1 MQSDSLP
8 VRLAML
14 TKLIDGEAVME
25 WLGMIA
31 ADITPIVQKGL
42 EIIAK
47 LLGFVATGL
56 PAYAVISKYIAK
68 NANSVDFQL
77 WFGSG
82 RKVKGLGSL
91 RFFQKSGALNSRNEI
106 SNAVKQQLTREIA
119 KDVVH
124 SYSIERRSHRLSRDT
139 RDFISFM
146 VTMLICAILLIVLVA
161 LPKSESVSSA
171 QQPFVSFVAF
181 MLFWSIVIF
190 FGFAVLQCYFVF
202 TRFRDEGSSTT
213 NARNAQL
220 VIVPFDSI
228 RYCVEKESDY
238 IFVDATIR
246 ERYQVPFM
254 GKAEGVQMLLD
265 PGAVIEGEVA
275 LKKSEARQVKSDDYE
290 EVAGQL
296 VDSFLSKA
304 SIRVS
309 EPVCFVFSQAGITAV
324 LVTQL
329 LRRKGLRAFYIGATN
344 GYESEVRETIREI
357 RILRESGLI

>member
-1 MQSDSLP
+1 
-8 VRLAML
+8 
-14 TKLIDGEAVME
+14 ME
-25 WLGMIA
+25 WLAKIA
-31 ADITPIVQKGL
+31 VDNAPLLENMLKYITR
-42 EIIAK
+42 II
-47 LLGFVATGL
+47 GFVGTGL
-56 PAYAVISKYIAK
+56 SAYTVISKYIAK

-91 RFFQKSGALNSRNEI
+91 RFFKKSGALNSRNEI
-106 SNAVKQQLTREIA
+106 SNAVEQQLTREIA

-124 SYSIERRSHRLSRDT
+124 SYSIERRLHRLSRDT
-139 RDFISFM
+139 RDFISLM

-181 MLFWSIVIF
+181 MLVLLIVTIL
-190 FGFAVLQCYFVF
+190 ALLALQFYFVC
-202 TRFRDEGSSTT
+202 TRFYDEGCSTA
-213 NARNAQL
+213 NARKAQL

-228 RYCVEKESDY
+228 RYCVDKDKDY
-238 IFVDATIR
+238 IFVDGTIR
-246 ERYQVPFM
+246 SCYQVPFM
-254 GKAEGVQMLLD
+254 GSADGVQMLLD
-265 PGAVIEGEVA
+265 HGVAIDEVA
-275 LKKSEARQVKSDDYE
+275 TLEKSEAKQVKSGDYE

-296 VDSFLSKA
+296 VDSFLAKTLEHG
-304 SIRVS
+304 S

-329 LRRKGLRAFYIGATN
+329 LRSKGLRAFYIGATN

-357 RILRESGLI
+357 RILRDSGLI